1 MGRSIKT
8 ARSIDLITN
17 LANAGKAVAAEQD
30 NAESMMSTLLS
41 DTAKELLERQRK
53 NELHY
58 GKELKCEVT
67 IDCDSTDYI
76 QNLIR
81 RLLEEYMEIRSTAE
95 NPELNG
101 DGANKGAL
109 MSEADDFYYAAYA
122 LSIYSTFVD
131 E

>member
-17 LANAGKAVAAEQD
+17 LANVGKAVAAEQD

-67 IDCDSTDYI
+67 IDCDS
-76 QNLIR
+76 
-81 RLLEEYMEIRSTAE
+81 A
-95 NPELNG
+95 
-101 DGANKGAL
+101 
-109 MSEADDFYYAAYA
+109 DFYPESDTQA
-122 LSIYSTFVD
+122 SGGIYGDSQHRRKPGIKR
-131 E
+131 